1 MFNMLHFDFCLDYPP
16 EKLKE
21 GLTGVL
27 NNFSY
32 HMGWGRIAYRIEFC
46 IPHALHAACKMEV
59 RMIPSCAICMI
70 ALPVSKQR
78 HSLNPAASASNKTV
92 VEY

>member
-32 HMGWGRIAYRIEFC
+32 HMGWGRMAYRIK
-46 IPHALHAACKMEV
+46 LHAFPMH
-59 RMIPSCAICMI
+59 CM
-70 ALPVSKQR
+70 QR
-78 HSLNPAASASNKTV
+78 ARWKC
-92 VEY
+92 E